1 MAFFDNSKK
10 KKKAEEFVS
19 SMHTPEIPAELPDW
33 FVKGAVDM
41 PSLSI
46 FNKCGVVANSWI
58 NVEVAAVY
66 VGSRI
71 PPQCSQCD
79 DEASCTSCGKGP
91 KNYLKSMS
99 ANADGDYLIWN
110 LSRSERSRDMK
121 VQDGIFAFFD
131 ASIYST
137 FNTAFQ
143 FIFESQKMVP
153 VRVGSIDVTDTGDG
167 SGRLFMAD
175 AYATIDSDDYIT
187 GVDVLPGEYQVVAWI
202 GYTSSGVLA
211 PMAIGAFGP
220 ELHEDLA
227 RDIAGAPAINDEL
240 RGIIE
245 GTPDGTVFAR
255 FGNNQDHYADINR
268 DFPFNQGDMTWHLQ
282 RILETNEDEFYR
294 KLDNDFGVE
303 DCTFSAYAFHVR
315 GKKSASNRALDVLEK
330 KFGSVLSDAQRRD
343 AVNLRALPVG
353 VPPQSFHCSRL
364 GIALQ
369 NQADREDTEGKTD
382 QALASYLEAAIFGNP
397 NALGSF
403 TWHYLLAGE
412 YQAAID
418 GYEKAKSKCIE
429 PYRSGALKASAFHE
443 GILASEMANCDSN
456 YALARL
462 GAGAKLGDAIAIWEP
477 NLDSGHT
484 ETRFFLAMAQH
495 KVGEF
500 DGRDAALR
508 GMTDQQ
514 WGEMKDEMKDM
525 SRNAKGFFQTWCA
538 EGAEFLKQF
547 KR

>member
-1 MAFFDNSKK
+1 
-10 KKKAEEFVS
+10 
-19 SMHTPEIPAELPDW
+19 
-33 FVKGAVDM
+33 
-41 PSLSI
+41 
-46 FNKCGVVANSWI
+46 
-58 NVEVAAVY
+58 
-66 VGSRI
+66 
-71 PPQCSQCD
+71 
-79 DEASCTSCGKGP
+79 
-91 KNYLKSMS
+91 
-99 ANADGDYLIWN
+99 
-110 LSRSERSRDMK
+110 
-121 VQDGIFAFFD
+121 
-131 ASIYST
+131 
-137 FNTAFQ
+137 
-143 FIFESQKMVP
+143 
-153 VRVGSIDVTDTGDG
+153 
-167 SGRLFMAD
+167 
-175 AYATIDSDDYIT
+175 
-187 GVDVLPGEYQVVAWI
+187 
-202 GYTSSGVLA
+202 
-211 PMAIGAFGP
+211 
-220 ELHEDLA
+220 
-227 RDIAGAPAINDEL
+227 
-240 RGIIE
+240 
-245 GTPDGTVFAR
+245 
-255 FGNNQDHYADINR
+255 
-268 DFPFNQGDMTWHLQ
+268 
-282 RILETNEDEFYR
+282 
-294 KLDNDFGVE
+294 
-303 DCTFSAYAFHVR
+303 
-315 GKKSASNRALDVLEK
+315 VLER

-382 QALASYLEAAIFGNP
+382 QALASYLEAAMFGNP

-418 GYEKAKSKCIE
+418 GYEKANSKCIE

-525 SRNAKGFFQTWCA
+525 SRNAKGFFQSWCA

-547 KR
+547 KS